1 MVMQAR
7 TYEIH
12 LRGRLSPAVRA
23 SFGELASS
31 EKPAETVLHGPIR
44 DDAELYATLNRIQS
58 LGLELLELRRIPD
71 PPQCGQSGAAAKADS
86 TSVKG

>member
-1 MVMQAR
+1 M
-7 TYEIH
+7 
-12 LRGRLSPAVRA
+12 RA

-31 EKPAETVLHGPIR
+31 DKPAETVLHGPIR

-71 PPQCGQSGAAAKADS
+71 PPQSGRSGAVEKSDRIS
-86 TSVKG
+86 TVS